1 MAMNQQIVS
10 RFAIFLLS
18 IVLIVVGIEHFVHP
32 RNMLIY
38 VPTWIPGGLTWVY
51 IVGAACIIVA
61 VSFMLNQMVKV
72 TAYLLALLLFSFVF
86 CVHLPNYLNTADS
99 EYRQLA
105 FLNILKDTALAAFA
119 LYIASN
125 ARHQKIL
132 EETVRSEE
140 HTSELKSL
148 RHLVCRLPLE
158 KQQPIS

>member
-1 MAMNQQIVS
+1 MNQHILS
-10 RFAIFLLS
+10 RFAIFLLA
-18 IVLIVVGIEHFVHP
+18 IVLIVFGIEHFVHP

-51 IVGAACIIVA
+51 IVGAACILVA

-125 ARHQKIL
+125 ARHQKVL
-132 EETVRSEE
+132 EETAIEE
-140 HTSELKSL
+140 EAKKSDQANNGVTNSVL
-148 RHLVCRLPLE
+148 AE
-158 KQQPIS
+158 KQF

>member
-1 MAMNQQIVS
+1 MNQHILS
-10 RFAIFLLS
+10 RFAIFLLA
-18 IVLIVVGIEHFVHP
+18 IVLIVFGIEHFVHP

-61 VSFMLNQMVKV
+61 VSFILNQLVKV

-86 CVHLPNYLNTADS
+86 CVHLPNYLNTADP

-125 ARHQKIL
+125 ARHQKVL
-132 EETVRSEE
+132 EETVIEE
-140 HTSELKSL
+140 EVKKSDQANNEVANRVL
-148 RHLVCRLPLE
+148 AE
-158 KQQPIS
+158 KQF

>member
-1 MAMNQQIVS
+1 MAMNQHILS
-10 RFAIFLLS
+10 RFAIFLLA
-18 IVLIVVGIEHFVHP
+18 IVLIVFGIEHFVHP

-51 IVGAACIIVA
+51 IVGAACILVA

-125 ARHQKIL
+125 ARHQKVL
-132 EETVRSEE
+132 EETAIEE
-140 HTSELKSL
+140 EAKKSDQANNGVTNSVL
-148 RHLVCRLPLE
+148 AE
-158 KQQPIS
+158 KQF

>member
-1 MAMNQQIVS
+1 MAMNQHILS
-10 RFAIFLLS
+10 RIAIFLLA
-18 IVLIVVGIEHFVHP
+18 IVLIVFGIEHFVHP

-51 IVGAACIIVA
+51 IVGAACILVA

-86 CVHLPNYLNTADS
+86 CVHLPNYLNTADP

-132 EETVRSEE
+132 EETVIEE
-140 HTSELKSL
+140 EVKKSDHANDEVGNSFL
-148 RHLVCRLPLE
+148 AE
-158 KQQPIS
+158 KQI

>member
-1 MAMNQQIVS
+1 MAMNQHILS
-10 RFAIFLLS
+10 RFAIFLLA
-18 IVLIVVGIEHFVHP
+18 IVLIVFGIEHFVHP

-51 IVGAACIIVA
+51 IVGGACILVA

-86 CVHLPNYLNTADS
+86 CVHLPNYLNAGDLDN
-99 EYRQLA
+99 RQLA

-125 ARHQKIL
+125 ARHQKVL
-132 EETVRSEE
+132 EETTIEE
-140 HTSELKSL
+140 EVKKSDQANHGVTNSVL
-148 RHLVCRLPLE
+148 AE
-158 KQQPIS
+158 KQF

>member
-1 MAMNQQIVS
+1 MAMNQHILS
-10 RFAIFLLS
+10 RFAIFLLAV
-18 IVLIVVGIEHFVHP
+18 VLIVFGIEHFVHP

-125 ARHQKIL
+125 ARHQKVL
-132 EETVRSEE
+132 EETAIEE
-140 HTSELKSL
+140 EAKKSDQANNGVTNSVL
-148 RHLVCRLPLE
+148 AE
-158 KQQPIS
+158 KQF

>member
-1 MAMNQQIVS
+1 MNQHILS
-10 RFAIFLLS
+10 RIAIFLLA
-18 IVLIVVGIEHFVHP
+18 IVLIVFGIEHFVHP

-61 VSFMLNQMVKV
+61 VSFILNQLVKV

-86 CVHLPNYLNTADS
+86 CVHLPNYLNTADP

-105 FLNILKDTALAAFA
+105 FLNVLKDTALAAFA

-125 ARHQKIL
+125 ARHQKVL
-132 EETVRSEE
+132 EETVIDEE
-140 HTSELKSL
+140 VKKSDQANNEVANPVL
-148 RHLVCRLPLE
+148 AE
-158 KQQPIS
+158 KQF

>member
-1 MAMNQQIVS
+1 MNQHILS
-10 RFAIFLLS
+10 RFAIFLLA
-18 IVLIVVGIEHFVHP
+18 IVLIVFGIEHFVHP

-125 ARHQKIL
+125 ARHQKVL
-132 EETVRSEE
+132 EETAIEE
-140 HTSELKSL
+140 EAKKSDQANIGVTNSVL
-148 RHLVCRLPLE
+148 AE
-158 KQQPIS
+158 KQF

>member
-1 MAMNQQIVS
+1 MNQHILS
-10 RFAIFLLS
+10 RFAIFLLA
-18 IVLIVVGIEHFVHP
+18 IVLIVFGIEHFVHP

-125 ARHQKIL
+125 ARHQKVL
-132 EETVRSEE
+132 EETVIEE
-140 HTSELKSL
+140 EAKKSDQANKGVANSVL
-148 RHLVCRLPLE
+148 AE
-158 KQQPIS
+158 KQF

>member
-1 MAMNQQIVS
+1 MNQHILS
-10 RFAIFLLS
+10 RFAIFLLA
-18 IVLIVVGIEHFVHP
+18 IVLIVFGIEHFVHP

-125 ARHQKIL
+125 ARHQKVL
-132 EETVRSEE
+132 EETAIEE
-140 HTSELKSL
+140 EAKKSDQANNGITNSVL
-148 RHLVCRLPLE
+148 AE
-158 KQQPIS
+158 KQF

>member
-1 MAMNQQIVS
+1 MAMNQHILS
-10 RFAIFLLS
+10 RFAIFLLA
-18 IVLIVVGIEHFVHP
+18 IVLIVFGIEHFVHP

-51 IVGAACIIVA
+51 IVGAACILVA
-61 VSFMLNQMVKV
+61 VSFVLNQMVRV

-86 CVHLPNYLNTADS
+86 CVHLPNYLNTADP

-105 FLNILKDTALAAFA
+105 FLNVLKDTALAAFA

-132 EETVRSEE
+132 EETVIEE
-140 HTSELKSL
+140 EVKKSDQANNEVANPAL
-148 RHLVCRLPLE
+148 AE
-158 KQQPIS
+158 KQF

>member
-1 MAMNQQIVS
+1 MNQHILS
-10 RFAIFLLS
+10 RFAIFLLA
-18 IVLIVVGIEHFVHP
+18 IVLIVFGIEHFVHP

-125 ARHQKIL
+125 ARHQKVL
-132 EETVRSEE
+132 EETTIEEESKRSDQANKGVAN
-140 HTSELKSL
+140 SVLA
-148 RHLVCRLPLE
+148 E
-158 KQQPIS
+158 KQL

>member
-1 MAMNQQIVS
+1 MNQHILS
-10 RFAIFLLS
+10 RFAIFLLA
-18 IVLIVVGIEHFVHP
+18 IVLIVFGIEHFVHP

-51 IVGAACIIVA
+51 IVGAACILVA
-61 VSFMLNQMVKV
+61 VSFMFNQMVKV

-86 CVHLPNYLNTADS
+86 CVHLPNYLNTADP

-132 EETVRSEE
+132 EETVIEE
-140 HTSELKSL
+140 EVKKSDQAHNGIENSVL
-148 RHLVCRLPLE
+148 AE
-158 KQQPIS
+158 KQL

>member
-1 MAMNQQIVS
+1 MAMNQHILS
-10 RFAIFLLS
+10 RIAIFLLA
-18 IVLIVVGIEHFVHP
+18 IVLIVFGIEHFVHP

-51 IVGAACIIVA
+51 IVGAACILVA
-61 VSFMLNQMVKV
+61 VSFMLNQMVKA

-125 ARHQKIL
+125 ARHQKVL
-132 EETVRSEE
+132 EETVIEE
-140 HTSELKSL
+140 EARKSDQANNGIENS
-148 RHLVCRLPLE
+148 VLPE
-158 KQQPIS
+158 KQF

>member
-1 MAMNQQIVS
+1 MAMNQHILS
-10 RFAIFLLS
+10 RIAIFLLA
-18 IVLIVVGIEHFVHP
+18 IVLIVFGIEHFVHP

-61 VSFMLNQMVKV
+61 VSFILNQLVKV

-86 CVHLPNYLNTADS
+86 CVHLPNYLNTADP

-125 ARHQKIL
+125 ARHQKVL
-132 EETVRSEE
+132 EETVIEE
-140 HTSELKSL
+140 EVKKSDQANNEVANPAL
-148 RHLVCRLPLE
+148 AE
-158 KQQPIS
+158 KQF

>member
-1 MAMNQQIVS
+1 MAMNQHILS
-10 RFAIFLLS
+10 RIAIFLLA
-18 IVLIVVGIEHFVHP
+18 IVLIVFGIEHFVHP

-51 IVGAACIIVA
+51 IVGASCILVA

-86 CVHLPNYLNTADS
+86 CVHLPNYLNTADP

-105 FLNILKDTALAAFA
+105 FLNVLKDTALAAFA

-125 ARHQKIL
+125 ARHQKVL
-132 EETVRSEE
+132 EETVIEE
-140 HTSELKSL
+140 EVKKSDQANNEVANPVL
-148 RHLVCRLPLE
+148 AE
-158 KQQPIS
+158 KQF